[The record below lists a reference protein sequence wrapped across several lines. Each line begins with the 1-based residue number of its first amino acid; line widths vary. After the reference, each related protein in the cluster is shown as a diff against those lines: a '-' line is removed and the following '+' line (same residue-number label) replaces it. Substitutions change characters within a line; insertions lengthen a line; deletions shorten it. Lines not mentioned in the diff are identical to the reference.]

1 MEGGGDRRVQSESLC
16 PAVSSRGSKESCCH
30 LWLPIGQKKGT
41 CSPHMPPHR
50 HKATR
55 RQPPAGHSELMWNR
69 NGWRGQMSIWWSPPL
84 FPWRCQQVVCT
95 SLGGGGG
102 VGAKESKLLLGPNQS
117 PPHNNSTVCARTCT
131 CGGGRGAGVD
141 KELLRGRKDDRCASG
156 WSSFYKAGSSPNV
169 KLLLQDRLL
178 LHGLLY
184 GPAHTNTQQFVSVFH
199 CTLSK
204 SLSLNPKQIAAAN
217 NIDYFARFSQ

>member
-1 MEGGGDRRVQSESLC
+1 MASYWTEER
-16 PAVSSRGSKESCCH
+16 H
-30 LWLPIGQKKGT
+30 LL
-41 CSPHMPPHR
+41 PPH
-50 HKATR
+50 A
-55 RQPPAGHSELMWNR
+55 PPQTQGDQASASCWTFRAHVEQERLEGANEHLVEP
-69 NGWRGQMSIWWSPPL
+69 PPL